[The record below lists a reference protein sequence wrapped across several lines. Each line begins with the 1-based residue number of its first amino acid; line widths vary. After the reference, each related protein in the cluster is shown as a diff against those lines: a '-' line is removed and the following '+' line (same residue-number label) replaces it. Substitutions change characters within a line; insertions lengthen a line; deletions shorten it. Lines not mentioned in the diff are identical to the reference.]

1 MNYGKRDIR
10 KQFLFDKETDSKV
23 REFAEQFNL
32 SYNEAVI
39 RLLNEAIDNIPI
51 FPEDKDDEA

>member
-1 MNYGKRDIR
+1 MNFGKRDIR
-10 KQFLFDKETDSKV
+10 KQFLFDKETDNKV

-51 FPEDKDDEA
+51 FTEDKDDEI